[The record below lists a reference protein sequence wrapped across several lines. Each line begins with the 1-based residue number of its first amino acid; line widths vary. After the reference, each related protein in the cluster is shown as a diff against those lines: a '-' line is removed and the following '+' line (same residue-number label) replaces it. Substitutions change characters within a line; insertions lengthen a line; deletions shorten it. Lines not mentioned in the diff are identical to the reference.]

1 METQKCL
8 EQILQWEDISINQK
22 MEVLQDYVGKRVY
35 DILQE
40 QIVICKALQPQQV
53 SFSIHEAWVSDDK
66 ITSFLHAVGVKKSS
80 VKTKT
85 SSYTDMWWYNEET
98 KITNIIFSL

>member
-1 METQKCL
+1 METQKCF

-40 QIVICKALQPQQV
+40 QIVICKALQP
-53 SFSIHEAWVSDDK
+53 
-66 ITSFLHAVGVKKSS
+66 
-80 VKTKT
+80 
-85 SSYTDMWWYNEET
+85 
-98 KITNIIFSL
+98 